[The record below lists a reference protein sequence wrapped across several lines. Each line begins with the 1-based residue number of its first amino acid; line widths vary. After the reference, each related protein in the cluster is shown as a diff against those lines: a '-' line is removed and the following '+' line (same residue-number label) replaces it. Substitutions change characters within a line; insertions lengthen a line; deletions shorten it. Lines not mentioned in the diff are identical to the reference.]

1 MSPAHLSEHQ
11 ASESVWASS
20 MKEPRPWGLERSPKV
35 GREGIET
42 ANQATEQDKW
52 SDYKKMSVNTQL
64 ADSMGYSLGILT
76 KEM

>member
-1 MSPAHLSEHQ
+1 
-11 ASESVWASS
+11 
-20 MKEPRPWGLERSPKV
+20 MKEPRPWGLERSSKV

>member
-1 MSPAHLSEHQ
+1 
-11 ASESVWASS
+11 
-20 MKEPRPWGLERSPKV
+20 MKEPRPQGLERSPKV

-42 ANQATEQDKW
+42 ANQTTEQDKW

-76 KEM
+76 REM

>member
-1 MSPAHLSEHQ
+1 
-11 ASESVWASS
+11 
-20 MKEPRPWGLERSPKV
+20 MKEPRPWGLERSPTV